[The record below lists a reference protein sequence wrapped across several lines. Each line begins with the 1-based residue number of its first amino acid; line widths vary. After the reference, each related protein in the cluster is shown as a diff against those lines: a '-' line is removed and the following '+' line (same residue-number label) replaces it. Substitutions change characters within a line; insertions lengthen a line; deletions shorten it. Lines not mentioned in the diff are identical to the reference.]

1 MSSINLF
8 EDVEI
13 SQLEGIQSSLYSFDI
28 EPEDN
33 AVYMGAC
40 TEGSCQGNCWG
51 GCMGDCAVGCGGAC
65 SGVAR

>member
-13 SQLEGIQSSLYSFDI
+13 LQLEEIQNSLYSFGI

-40 TEGSCQGNCWG
+40 TDGSCQG
-51 GCMGDCAVGCGGAC
+51 DCRGSCAEDCGGAC
-65 SGVAR
+65 AGVAG